1 MAGRIEDLVEAKKEK
16 LLKYNPYA
24 RTNPD
29 LLRDKVFC
37 LCTLCSEVL
46 ITDRNVLVNRGIAS
60 LHREIDV
67 RKGLITKA
75 ELLAANGSKTSMSY
89 GDFFQIYRA
98 HCEGRVDAA
107 GMALDLPMHPV
118 QEQLDNPLDH
128 QDCHGEPHTHCLDSH
143 DAAQSPGFDGATCA
157 YYGHGSLLLCTF

>member
-1 MAGRIEDLVEAKKEK
+1 MAAAQGSIEDLVEAKKEK

-37 LCTLCSEVL
+37 LCTLCSGVL
-46 ITDRNVLVNRGIAS
+46 ITDRNVLVNRGTAY
-60 LHREIDV
+60 LHREVDIS
-67 RKGLITKA
+67 KGLITKA
-75 ELLAANGSKTSMSY
+75 ELLAANGSKTCMSY

-107 GMALDLPMHPV
+107 GRALDLPMHPV
-118 QEQLDNPLDH
+118 HEQLDNPLDH
-128 QDCHGEPHTHCLDSH
+128 QGCHGEPHAHWPDSQ
-143 DAAQSPGFDGATCA
+143 DAAHSSGSDGATFSPFA
-157 YYGHGSLLLCTF
+157 RKN